1 MEPLYLGLV
10 IVLGILAISDLIV
23 GVSNDAVNF
32 LNSAVGSKAAPLK
45 FILFIASI
53 GVVVG
58 ATFSSGM
65 MEIARKG
72 IFNPDQFLFAE
83 VLLIFM
89 AVMITDVILLDIY
102 NTFGLPTS
110 TTVSLIFELLGAS
123 VAISLF
129 KISESE
135 AMSLADLGKYINTAK
150 ALAIISGILI
160 SIFIAFFVGSI
171 IQYLSR
177 ILFTFNYKRTIRYFG
192 AIWGGLAITAIVYF
206 ILIKGAKG
214 ASFISEANQ
223 AWIKAHTWHVLLI
236 MFFGLTLLF
245 QVLQWLF
252 RFNPLRFIVLVGTF
266 ALAMS
271 FAGNDLVNFIGV
283 PMAGL
288 SSYQEY
294 VAQGSD
300 QIFMTAL
307 TEPVKVNTILL
318 LLAGVIMVIAL
329 WTSRKAKAVTATEV
343 NLGRQYEGAERFSS
357 TGFSRSVV
365 RITVAL
371 SQNFERITPYR
382 VKKFIDRRFQ
392 NPRAFLEGVDPREAP
407 SFVLIRASVN
417 LVVASTLIALGTS
430 LKLPLST
437 TYVTF
442 MVAMATSLS
451 DRAWGK
457 DSAVYRVTGVFIV
470 IAGWFLT
477 ALTAFILSGSFAAL
491 LHVTGPIGTIILVT
505 LAIASVVR
513 TQIIFRRRERVKH
526 SIDQTEKDDQNL
538 TENKI
543 TEHCTE
549 KASSILSEVPAI
561 LANTF
566 TGLSQNSLRS
576 LRNENRNIAQL
587 NEKIRSERTTF
598 PSKIE
603 KFPESFLETGSYY
616 IQVLDYLKEVG
627 NCLTFIVKPSLE
639 HVDNNHQELL
649 EVQKG
654 ELLQISAMIK
664 DFYVEIESKIR
675 TDDFNDTQKI
685 RQMEQEIVEMIDK
698 FKKRQIKRIK
708 TGESKTRNSM
718 LYLSILEETRKMGA
732 RRADPAKALI
742 IRFFPRKSFRIST
755 WSNPH

>member
-10 IVLGILAISDLIV
+10 IVLGILAISDLVV

-83 VLLIFM
+83 VMLIFM

-135 AMSLADLGKYINTAK
+135 AMSLADLGNYINTAK

-160 SIFIAFFVGSI
+160 SIFIAFFVGSM
-171 IQYLSR
+171 
-177 ILFTFNYKRTIRYFG
+177 
-192 AIWGGLAITAIVYF
+192 
-206 ILIKGAKG
+206 GAKG
-214 ASFISEANQ
+214 ASFISDASQ
-223 AWIKAHTWHVLLI
+223 AWIKAHTWHILLI
-236 MFFGLTLLF
+236 MFFGLTLIF
-245 QVLQWLF
+245 QALQWLF

-307 TEPVKVNTILL
+307 TEPVKVNTLLL
-318 LLAGVIMVIAL
+318 LLAGVVMVVAL

-365 RITVAL
+365 RVTVAL

-382 VKKFIDRRFQ
+382 VKKFIDRRFS

-407 SFVLIRASVN
+407 SFDLIRASVN

-477 ALTAFILSGSFAAL
+477 ALTAFILSGAFAAL
-491 LHVTGPIGTIILVT
+491 LHVTGPIGTIILVA

-513 TQIIFRRRERVKH
+513 TQIIFRKRERVKDAV
-526 SIDQTEKDDQNL
+526 DQSEKDDHNL

-543 TEHCTE
+543 ADHCTA
-549 KASSILSEVPAI
+549 KAASILSDVPVI
-561 LANTF
+561 LENTF

-576 LRNENRNIAQL
+576 LRNENRKIALL
-587 NEKIRSERTTF
+587 NEKIRFERTTF

-627 NCLTFIVKPSLE
+627 NCLAFIVKPSLE

-649 EVQKG
+649 EIQKG
-654 ELLQISAMIK
+654 ELAQISVMIR
-664 DFYVEIESKIR
+664 DFYLEIASKIR
-675 TDDFNDTQKI
+675 TDDPNDTQKI
-685 RQMEQEIVEMIDK
+685 RQMEQDVVEMIDK

-718 LYLSILEETRKMGA
+718 LYLSILEETRKLVIYTHSVV
-732 RRADPAKALI
+732 KALDVLI
-742 IRFFPRKSFRIST
+742 LQKP
-755 WSNPH
+755 